1 MANDVTETEPYA
13 AGKAAA
19 ERSEPVSCNPYPSTS
34 EAYRQW
40 EEGHAS
46 VTAVDEVADDLADFA

>member
-1 MANDVTETEPYA
+1 MAEDVTETDPYA

-19 ERSEPVSCNPYPSTS
+19 ERNQPASCNPHPSTS
-34 EAYRQW
+34 DAYRRW